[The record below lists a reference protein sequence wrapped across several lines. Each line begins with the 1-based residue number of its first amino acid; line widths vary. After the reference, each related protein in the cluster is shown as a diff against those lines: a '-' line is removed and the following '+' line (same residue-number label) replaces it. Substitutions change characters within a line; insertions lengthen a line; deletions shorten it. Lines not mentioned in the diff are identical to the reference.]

1 MTVSEFKNAEAADRF
16 HVGYEQLL
24 AKLWPASRTMLDV
37 PTRFGTTRVV
47 RTGPGP
53 RTGAGTGAGPGSGD
67 PIVLLPAS
75 GGNALMWHR
84 YVEALSREHTVYAV
98 DTVGE
103 PGGSVQSA
111 PIADGRDAAAWL
123 EELLIGLGVTN
134 AHIVGC
140 SYGGWIALKH
150 QIHHPGR
157 AAGLTLVDPAGFAE
171 VGWRFYRWV
180 ILGGLAGLAPSP
192 LRPRLA
198 RAVHNSA
205 ILDSDLMTLMRAS
218 MGFRRRLPKTDVLT
232 DEDLQAVQAPA
243 QFLLAARSAIH
254 HSDQVAERIGR
265 LLPAA
270 RVEVIPGTGHALSTD
285 EPELVTDRILKW
297 PPPQDRTEPS
307 HQKDDGQGAAGPPLA
322 ALG

>member
-1 MTVSEFKNAEAADRF
+1 MTVSEFTNAKAAERF
-16 HVGYEQLL
+16 HGVYGQLL
-24 AKLWPASRTMLDV
+24 DKLWPAGRTALDI
-37 PTRFGTTRVV
+37 PTSFGTTRVI
-47 RTGPGP
+47 RTGPE
-53 RTGAGTGAGPGSGD
+53 GAA

-84 YVEALSREHTVYAV
+84 YVEALSRGNAVYAV

-103 PGGSVQSA
+103 PGASRQTA

-123 EELLIGLGVTN
+123 DELLSGLGVAN

-157 AAGLTLVDPAGFAE
+157 TAGLTLVDPAGFAE

-180 ILGGLAGLAPSP
+180 IVGGLAGLGPRP
-192 LRPRLA
+192 LRPRLS
-198 RAVHNSA
+198 RMVHNSA
-205 ILDSDLMTLMRAS
+205 ILDDDLMTLMRAS

-232 DEDLQAVQAPA
+232 DDELQRIQAPA
-243 QFLLAARSAIH
+243 QFLLGARSAIH
-254 HSDQVAERIGR
+254 HADQVATRISQ

-270 RVEVIPGTGHALSTD
+270 RIEIVPGTGHALSTD
-285 EPELVTDRILKW
+285 APELVGERILV
-297 PPPQDRTEPS
+297 
-307 HQKDDGQGAAGPPLA
+307 AAGREAVRA
-322 ALG
+322 ADA